1 MNIRKLL
8 IDLRAEKSQE
18 SIAKELGITQKHLS
32 AIELGNR
39 NPSFNLMNKF
49 ESYYNKKI
57 QDLFP
62 DIFLK

>member
-8 IDLRAEKSQE
+8 IDLRAGKSQE
-18 SIAKELGITQKHLS
+18 SVAKELGITQQHLS
-32 AIELGNR
+32 AIEHGNK
-39 NPSFNLMNKF
+39 NPGFNLMNKF